1 MKSTHLLLS
10 LALPVSALAAHFT
23 LDASPKTVVI
33 GYYSAKAKPVL
44 TIHSGDT
51 VDISTVSG
59 NPTRLEQLGLAPDAI
74 PEALRAI
81 DKQVTDRGPGGHI
94 LTGPIAIAEAEPG
107 DVLEVDILSIRLP
120 VPWAYN
126 GFGPTTGFLREDF
139 PNRGGKLIPLDRG
152 RMIAHFAPGIE
163 IPLHPFFGSMGVAP
177 PPAAGRISSSPP
189 WIHAGNLDNKELT
202 AGATLYIPVHAPGAL
217 FEIGDGH
224 AGMGNGEIDVTAL
237 ETPLDGAF
245 RFVVRK
251 DIHLKWP
258 RAETPSLYITMGMD
272 EDLDA
277 AARIAAREMVDFLMS
292 AKGLSHEDAYMLSSV
307 AADFSITQLV
317 DGNKGVHSTIAK
329 SIFTGSR

>member
-1 MKSTHLLLS
+1 MGVTRLWLA
-10 LALPVSALAAHFT
+10 LALPAAAFAAHYT

-33 GYYSAKAKPVL
+33 GYYWAKAQPVL

-59 NPTRLEQLGLAPDAI
+59 SPSRLEQLGLARSAI

-94 LTGPIAIAEAEPG
+94 LTGPIAIAEAQPG
-107 DVLEVDILSIRLP
+107 DVLEVHIESIRLP

-126 GFGPTTGFLREDF
+126 GFRPTSGFLRDDF
-139 PNRGGKLIPLDRG
+139 PNPGGKLIPLDRD
-152 RMIAHFAPGIE
+152 RMVARFAPGIE

-177 PPAAGRISSSPP
+177 PPAAGRISSGPP

-202 AGATLYIPVHAPGAL
+202 AGSTLYIPVHAPLAL

-224 AGMGNGEIDVTAL
+224 AGMGNGEIDITAL
-237 ETPLDGAF
+237 ETALDGTF

-251 DIHLKWP
+251 DMHLKWP
-258 RAETPSLYITMGMD
+258 RAETPAEYITMGMD

-292 AKGLSHEDAYMLSSV
+292 QKGLSHEDAYMLSSV

-317 DGNKGVHSTIAK
+317 DGNKGVHVTIAK